1 MAPRVKKVPAP
12 SNDTAAEGPA
22 EEIHPWWGKNPGR
35 VAYVTIYRVRGVTR
49 TSTGV
54 KLLVASC
61 LPAADVGGEDS
72 IRARWG
78 PGRYTVQPLIAANRL
93 AGNPITFDLPDAA
106 GVVPGV
112 ELGEVEEERREE
124 SGASASTSPGLGEVM
139 AAMQQMQSAFLQD
152 ALRQA
157 REDRKQDNQMMV
169 GILSSVGAGAGGAQ
183 FSAYLEQKVRGLEE
197 ENLRLREENRRLRED
212 KFRRELGGDV
222 WESVVKQA
230 APTLLPALADF
241 VSNRGRRGGAAGLAA
256 VHAAAPPGSPAAPP
270 GPSAAPPAAP
280 PAAVVHLPSAED
292 LDRML
297 IAGTVPDDLAVA
309 LRDLAMAGNLPRD
322 HAEVLR
328 RHLA

>member
-1 MAPRVKKVPAP
+1 MTTRKKVPPAP
-12 SNDTAAEGPA
+12 ADNDTSEHGP
-22 EEIHPWWGKNPGR
+22 EEVHPWWGRNPGR
-35 VAYVTIYRVRGVTR
+35 VAYVSVYKIRGASR
-49 TSTGV
+49 ASSGV

-61 LPAADVGGEDS
+61 VPASEITGEDA

-78 PGRYTVQPLIAANRL
+78 PGRYTVHPLIASNRL
-93 AGNPITFDLPDAA
+93 AGNPITFDLPDAS

-112 ELGEVEEERREE
+112 DLGEVEEERRED
-124 SGASASTSPGLGEVM
+124 SAPSSASPGLGEVM

-169 GILSSVGAGAGGAQ
+169 SVLGAVGGGGGGAQ
-183 FSAYLEQKVRGLEE
+183 FAAYLEGKVRGLEE
-197 ENLRLREENRRLRED
+197 ENQRLREENRRLRED

-241 VSNRGRRGGAAGLAA
+241 VAGRGRRGAAAGLSAGR
-256 VHAAAPPGSPAAPP
+256 VEPPAAPP
-270 GPSAAPPAAP
+270 AAPPVAPPAAP
-280 PAAVVHLPSAED
+280 PAAPIEVRLPSPEE
-292 LDRML
+292 LDSML
-297 IAGTVPDDLAVA
+297 STGTVSDGLAAV
-309 LRDLAMAGNLPRD
+309 LRDLALANNLPAA